1 MATLLEGDRDTARRA
16 RQREKGTDV
25 RGDARTKTGKEVWKK
40 GRKMMEGKEK
50 VSTES
55 RKVE

>member
-16 RQREKGTDV
+16 RQQEKGKDV
-25 RGDARTKTGKEVWKK
+25 RGKDEDGEGGAEEGK
-40 GRKMMEGKEK
+40 KMMEGKEK

-55 RKVE
+55 TKVK